1 MLMHFGG
8 VNMFEV
14 VWESHLFQFV
24 SIKIERGL
32 SVPLLNRPVGP
43 SSTNSK
49 GSFQNGGIVTFAPVE
64 PGACYARLLLP
75 STLVS
80 IGSGQPRLASGDG
93 TRETRTHCQRCD
105 CINLLDFRWIRPF

>member
-1 MLMHFGG
+1 MLMHFGS
-8 VNMFEV
+8 VNMFQV

-49 GSFQNGGIVTFAPVE
+49 GSFQMVGLSRLHPLSRVPATLACFCQAP
-64 PGACYARLLLP
+64 
-75 STLVS
+75 SS
-80 IGSGQPRLASGDG
+80 Q
-93 TRETRTHCQRCD
+93 
-105 CINLLDFRWIRPF
+105 